1 MVDLVKKCAFLTKNA
16 SFGVCKGG
24 SSNSRRSD
32 IVKRAVYGEGGDEGG
47 GGGVGGGGGGGDGG
61 DGGDGGG
68 GSVVGSGGG
77 GGGSGWQ
84 WRKHY
89 NQY

>member
-1 MVDLVKKCAFLTKNA
+1 MCLFYKNA
-16 SFGVCKGG
+16 SFGGCKGG

-32 IVKRAVYGEGGDEGG
+32 IVKRTMYGEGGDEGG
-47 GGGVGGGGGGGDGG
+47 GGVDGG

-68 GSVVGSGGG
+68 GSVVGIGGGCGG